1 MATAAVQKP
10 VGAFPKP
17 SYQPIIERSTQKQ
30 TTVVPDFDPTK
41 HLAFKPPPSILM
53 MKDIGYAED
62 TGVSPVAV
70 SQPFQLFSPEAIQHM
85 RTEVIKPEVMKQCG
99 FQSNIA
105 ASQVRGYARK

>member
-1 MATAAVQKP
+1 MATTTVQKP
-10 VGAFPKP
+10 VGAFPKS
-17 SYQPIIERSTQKQ
+17 SYQPIIERAVQKQ
-30 TTVVPDFDPTK
+30 FTAVPEFDPTQ
-41 HLAFKPPPSILM
+41 HLAFEPPPSILL
-53 MKDIGYAED
+53 MKDIGYTEN

-85 RTEVIKPEVMKQCG
+85 RTEVIKPEVMEQCG